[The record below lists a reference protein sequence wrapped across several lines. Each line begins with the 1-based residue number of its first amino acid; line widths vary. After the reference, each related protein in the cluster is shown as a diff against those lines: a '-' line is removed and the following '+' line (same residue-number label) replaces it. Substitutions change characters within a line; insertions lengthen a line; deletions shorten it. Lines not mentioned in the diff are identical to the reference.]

1 MNFKNE
7 LQELCQKRGFP
18 VPTYSPGPSTGPSHC
33 PTFVRR
39 VCVKWDGEELEVK
52 GEGHSKKEADK
63 KAAENMLQRIKA
75 QNGQS
80 GQVCTLLLI
89 NV

>member
-18 VPTYSPGPSTGPSHC
+18 IPVYSPIGESTGPSHC
-33 PTFVRR
+33 PTFIKS
-39 VCVKWDGEELEVK
+39 VCVEWDGTRLEEI

-63 KAAENMLQRIKA
+63 KAAEKMLQLIKD
-75 QNGQS
+75 QS
-80 GQVCTLLLI
+80 GQVNNLTLI
-89 NV
+89 VV